1 MDDGDKIKA
10 VDTELDQ
17 SLKNMLPTKG
27 SRACPEDE
35 RDVDQRNGVG
45 KNSSRVQKL
54 WNAKMT
60 IFQTVA
66 KLFIWSLT
74 VILLSPNW
82 IQTIATS
89 FIFCERGK
97 AAYIRPTPIYN
108 QDPCALATMINHI
121 TWDTNMFEPF
131 LEVDVKLNLRLE
143 IYTRPFILLPTSA
156 VEGPGNIIIQAL
168 LDRLIPLL
176 LQQVVQDCSNWVQL

>member
-1 MDDGDKIKA
+1 
-10 VDTELDQ
+10 
-17 SLKNMLPTKG
+17 MLPTKG

-60 IFQTVA
+60 IF
-66 KLFIWSLT
+66 S
-74 VILLSPNW
+74 
-82 IQTIATS
+82 
-89 FIFCERGK
+89 FCERGK

-108 QDPCALATMINHI
+108 QDPCALAIMINHI

-156 VEGPGNIIIQAL
+156 VEGPRNIKIQAL